1 MASWGTP
8 VLAIRPPNRDSC
20 WSSAWEGGL
29 DSAQSES
36 SVPTPSRQAARTSLP
51 KAEPAPTPSAMGMV
65 RAISIAIR
73 RATRSTRLRRDW
85 MMMGL
90 TEGVSE

>member
-1 MASWGTP
+1 
-8 VLAIRPPNRDSC
+8 
-20 WSSAWEGGL
+20 
-29 DSAQSES
+29 
-36 SVPTPSRQAARTSLP
+36 
-51 KAEPAPTPSAMGMV
+51 MV